1 MNIELEARTSLHS
14 VSDPTAPHAVTAG
27 PHAPYSTDAFKSLS
41 APQRKELRSVVR
53 QCNER
58 DSKQLEFL
66 IKYLPIKDVRD
77 SVLSTLWE
85 REYLISR
92 PANRGRLLEALQP
105 YAHEPKVQVLAM
117 LSLKEPDY
125 ARSYQVCAPAARL
138 LAAHMKSPSEAIV
151 DELLDLG
158 RRYGKSVNDPAARI
172 AFFLLAESPPTSYL
186 HQRAHSEARSWYA
199 KRLTKANPWL
209 ELLTCHRSPLGLSLL
224 GEIVRG
230 SVRDPHDTSALL
242 GMVTLP
248 FLPHEIAV
256 IGSII
261 GFAAREVCK
270 LLGQNNRMANSTA
283 LGIAAGIIITSRL
296 MWHASRA
303 DKFNSGRNRER
314 IEALH
319 HLKSFTLVSD
329 ESPSAQ
335 EQTLARKALRL
346 IGEAGRSFLQNAPV
360 RAAAKAL
367 WSDNPSLSELKNFAQ
382 GKTTSD
388 VSTQQA

>member
-1 MNIELEARTSLHS
+1 
-14 VSDPTAPHAVTAG
+14 
-27 PHAPYSTDAFKSLS
+27 
-41 APQRKELRSVVR
+41 
-53 QCNER
+53 
-58 DSKQLEFL
+58 
-66 IKYLPIKDVRD
+66 
-77 SVLSTLWE
+77 
-85 REYLISR
+85 
-92 PANRGRLLEALQP
+92 
-105 YAHEPKVQVLAM
+105 
-117 LSLKEPDY
+117 
-125 ARSYQVCAPAARL
+125 
-138 LAAHMKSPSEAIV
+138 
-151 DELLDLG
+151 
-158 RRYGKSVNDPAARI
+158 
-172 AFFLLAESPPTSYL
+172 
-186 HQRAHSEARSWYA
+186 
-199 KRLTKANPWL
+199 
-209 ELLTCHRSPLGLSLL
+209 
-224 GEIVRG
+224 
-230 SVRDPHDTSALL
+230 
-242 GMVTLP
+242 MVTLP